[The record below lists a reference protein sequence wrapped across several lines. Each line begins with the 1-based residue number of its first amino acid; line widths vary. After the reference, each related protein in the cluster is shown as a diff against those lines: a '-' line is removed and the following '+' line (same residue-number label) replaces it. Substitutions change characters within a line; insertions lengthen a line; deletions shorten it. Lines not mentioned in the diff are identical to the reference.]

1 MEDNRIFIIQSTL
14 FCRVVYLGRIVRS
27 DYYFGKPGP
36 DNTNDVVEAVSKR
49 LGETGIKTVV
59 AASDSGETALK
70 LGKKI
75 GGRAKLVVISMET
88 VKKDVRA
95 ALEKM
100 GAIIYENCIPAFR
113 AKNLGCMK
121 NTYYTL
127 GQGFKV
133 AVEVVVMAASK
144 GAVKSGEDVIGVG
157 GTGEG
162 ADTALIVK
170 AAPPEDIL
178 GKDIGKRLE
187 IREVIAM
194 PHIKKWW

>member
-1 MEDNRIFIIQSTL
+1 
-14 FCRVVYLGRIVRS
+14 LGKIVRT
-27 DYYFGKPGP
+27 DYYFEKPGP
-36 DNTNDVVEAVSKR
+36 DNTKDVVEALSKR
-49 LGETGIKTVV
+49 LEETGIKTVV
-59 AASDSGETALK
+59 VASDSGETALEI
-70 LGKKI
+70 GKKI
-75 GGRAKLVVISMET
+75 DGKAKLVVISMET
-88 VKKDVRA
+88 VKKGIRV

-100 GAIIYENCIPAFR
+100 GAIIYENCVPAFR
-113 AKNLGCMK
+113 AKNLGYMK

-133 AVEVVVMAASK
+133 AVEVVVMAASE

-170 AAPPEDIL
+170 AALPEDIL
-178 GKDIGKRLE
+178 GEDIGKRLE

-194 PHIKKWW
+194 PLVKKWW

>member
-1 MEDNRIFIIQSTL
+1 M
-14 FCRVVYLGRIVRS
+14 GRIVRS
-27 DYYFGKPGP
+27 DYYFEKPGP
-36 DNTNDVVEAVSKR
+36 DNTKDVVEALSKR
-49 LGETGIKTVV
+49 LEETGIKTVV
-59 AASDSGETALK
+59 VASDSGETALEF
-70 LGKKI
+70 GKKI
-75 GGRAKLVVISMET
+75 DGKAKLVVISMET
-88 VKKDVRA
+88 VAKNVRT

-113 AKNLGCMK
+113 AKNLVCMK

-133 AVEVVVMAASK
+133 AVEVVVMAASE

-170 AAPPEDIL
+170 AALPDDVLGNDIR
-178 GKDIGKRLE
+178 KRLE

-194 PHIKKWW
+194 PLVKKWW

>member
-1 MEDNRIFIIQSTL
+1 M
-14 FCRVVYLGRIVRS
+14 GRIVRS
-27 DYYFGKPGP
+27 DSYFENPGP
-36 DNTNDVVEAVSKR
+36 DNTKDVVEALSKR
-49 LGETGIKTVV
+49 LEETGIKTVV
-59 AASDSGETALK
+59 VASDSGETALE

-75 GGRAKLVVISMET
+75 DGKAKLVVISMET
-88 VKKDVRA
+88 VAKDVRA

-113 AKNLGCMK
+113 AKNLEHMK

-133 AVEVVVMAASK
+133 AVEVVVMAASE

-157 GTGEG
+157 GTGKG

-170 AAPPEDIL
+170 AAPPEDVL
-178 GKDIGKRLE
+178 GKDIRKRLE

-194 PHIKKWW
+194 PLVKKWW

>member
-1 MEDNRIFIIQSTL
+1 M
-14 FCRVVYLGRIVRS
+14 GRIVRR
-27 DYYFGKPGP
+27 DYYFEKPGP
-36 DNTNDVVEAVSKR
+36 NNTKDVVEALSKR
-49 LGETGIKTVV
+49 LEETGINTVV
-59 AASDSGETALK
+59 VASDSGETALE

-75 GGRAKLVVISMET
+75 SSNAKLVVISMEN
-88 VKKDVRA
+88 VKKDFRSD
-95 ALEKM
+95 LEKM

-113 AKNLGCMK
+113 AKNLGYMK

-144 GAVKSGEDVIGVG
+144 GAVKPGENVIGVG

-170 AAPPEDIL
+170 AALPEDIL
-178 GKDIGKRLE
+178 GKDIKKRLE

-194 PHIKKWW
+194 PLVKKWWEY

>member
-1 MEDNRIFIIQSTL
+1 
-14 FCRVVYLGRIVRS
+14 LGRIVRS
-27 DYYFGKPGP
+27 DYYFEEPGP
-36 DNTNDVVEAVSKR
+36 DNTKDIVEALTKR
-49 LGETGIKTVV
+49 LEETGIKTVV
-59 AASDSGETALK
+59 VASDSGETALE

-75 GGRAKLVVISMET
+75 DGKAKLVVISMET
-88 VKKDVRA
+88 VAKDVRA

-113 AKNLGCMK
+113 AKNLGYMK

-133 AVEVVVMAASK
+133 AVEVVVMAASE

-157 GTGEG
+157 GTGKG

-170 AAPPEDIL
+170 AALPDDIL
-178 GKDIGKRLE
+178 GKDIGRRLE

-194 PHIKKWW
+194 PLVKKWW

>member
-1 MEDNRIFIIQSTL
+1 M
-14 FCRVVYLGRIVRS
+14 VYLGGTVRS
-27 DYYFGKPGP
+27 DYYFEKPGP
-36 DNTNDVVEAVSKR
+36 DNTKEVMAAVSKR
-49 LGETGIKTVV
+49 LEETGIKTVV
-59 AASDSGETALK
+59 AASDSGKTALE
-70 LGKKI
+70 LGRKI
-75 GGRAKLVVISMET
+75 GGKAKLIVISMET
-88 VKKDVRA
+88 VKKNVRA
-95 ALEKM
+95 ALERM

-113 AKNLGCMK
+113 AKKLSCMK

-144 GAVKSGEDVIGVG
+144 GAIKSGEDVIGVG

-194 PHIKKWW
+194 PRIKKWW